1 MDMQTDKPEEQGSI
15 SEAPAAPKGAG
26 AAYMGSR
33 AFTEWAKVRGFADSE
48 DVKFAVREFYQ
59 EEDIANIT
67 AAQVVDWMWWI
78 DDNDRGEKG
87 TTPDPPPPPPPAQD
101 DGTQEELF
109 GGYVGGGRGGRGDE

>member
-1 MDMQTDKPEEQGSI
+1 MDRQTDKPGEQGST
-15 SEAPAAPKGAG
+15 SEAPAGQG
-26 AAYMGSR
+26 GEGVVYMVSR
-33 AFTEWAKVRGFADSE
+33 AFTEWAKVRGFADGE
-48 DVKFAVREFYQ
+48 DAKFAVREFYQ
-59 EEDIANIT
+59 EKDIANIT